1 MKLNIRGKLFA
12 VSLALIAVSILAG
25 ELTLRPAVEANLLDR
40 IRSDLFVRLGL
51 VEDAARAERDLDR
64 ARWDALADQLGPR
77 AHGRV
82 TFIDAG
88 GAVIGDSEV
97 SLAGLAQ
104 VENHRERPE
113 VAAALAGGAQSSTRY
128 SATIHQRLMYAA
140 IPMTLPDGTRGAA
153 RLAVPLDEVDAAIAR
168 LRHLLW
174 GSLAIAFLVAVV
186 LSSAAA
192 HMLSRAL
199 RLMTEAAR
207 RMAAGDLDVRMRPVG
222 TDEIAELGRALD
234 AMAGS
239 LTSTLTALRTE
250 RDLLGVILESMQEG
264 VLVLDQEGRML
275 LVNPALRATLALGAN
290 AEGRAALELIRNAD
304 LQSILE
310 RAQAGAG
317 PVTGEI
323 ETTGPKSRRLLV
335 HAASLPS
342 LNRKPQGLLA
352 VFVDVSEIRR
362 LETLRKDFVAN
373 VSHELRTPITAVR
386 SAVDTLRH
394 TLARDP
400 GASER
405 FVDIIDRNA
414 QRLGAL
420 VEDLLDLSRI
430 ESKEYRAEAT
440 PVSLRAVSEQV
451 LGLLRPRIEEKGIEI
466 ANDIPAE
473 LPPARADRKGL
484 EQVFTNLLDNAVKYC
499 GPGTRVRLR
508 AAYDDGALRVEV
520 ADSGPGIEP
529 RHLPRLFERFYRVDS
544 GRSRDMGGTGLGLS
558 IVKHLVEAMTGTI
571 GVDSTPGRGATFWF
585 TLPTA
590 DGGFGGDPAT
600 APDRLHPPAPSR
612 ESPR

>member
-12 VSLALIAVSILAG
+12 VSLGLIAVSDLAG
-25 ELTLRPAVEANLLDR
+25 ELYLRPAVEANLLDR
-40 IRSDLFVRLGL
+40 IRGDLYVRLAL
-51 VEDAARAERDLDR
+51 VELAARGQNDLQR
-64 ARWDALADQLGPR
+64 ARWDALADQLGPQ

-82 TFIDAG
+82 TFIDADG
-88 GAVIGDSEV
+88 TVIGDSEV
-97 SLAGLAQ
+97 PLAGLAQ
-104 VENHRERPE
+104 VENHRDRPE

-140 IPMTLPDGTRGAA
+140 VPLTLPSGARGAA
-153 RLAVPLDEVDAAIAR
+153 RLAVPLDQVDAALDH
-168 LRHLLW
+168 LRHILW
-174 GSLAIAFLVAVV
+174 ASLALALIVAVV

-192 HMLSRAL
+192 QMLSRAL

-207 RMAAGDLDVRMRPVG
+207 RMAAGDLDVRMRPAG
-222 TDEIAELGRALD
+222 TDEVAELGRALD

-239 LTSTLTALRTE
+239 LASTLSALRSE

-264 VLVLDQEGRML
+264 VLVLDEDSRML
-275 LVNPALRATLALGAN
+275 LVNPALRGTLALGAD

-310 RAQAGAG
+310 RAQGG
-317 PVTGEI
+317 QGSVTGEI
-323 ETTGPKSRRLLV
+323 ETTGPKPRRLLV
-335 HAASLPS
+335 HAAPLPS

-400 GASER
+400 TASER

-430 ESKEYRAEAT
+430 ESKEYRPEAA

-451 LGLLRPRIEEKGIEI
+451 LALLRPRVEEKTIDVV
-466 ANDIPAE
+466 NDIPAD
-473 LPPARADRKGL
+473 LPAARADRKGL
-484 EQVFTNLLDNAVKYC
+484 EQVFTNLLDNAIKYC
-499 GPGTRVRLR
+499 GPGARVRLR
-508 AAYDDGALRVEV
+508 ASHDDGTLRVEI

-558 IVKHLVEAMTGTI
+558 IVKHLVEAMTGAI

-585 TLPTA
+585 TLPAA
-590 DGGFGGDPAT
+590 DSAT
-600 APDRLHPPAPSR
+600 PPDRKDHQYHTVTR
-612 ESPR
+612 DRPR

>member
-12 VSLALIAVSILAG
+12 VSLALIAVSVLTG
-25 ELTLRPAVEANLLDR
+25 ELTLRPAVEANLLER
-40 IRSDLFVRLGL
+40 IRGDLYVRLAL
-51 VEDAARAERDLDR
+51 VEHATRGQRDLQR
-64 ARWDALADQLGPR
+64 ADWDALADQLGPQ

-82 TFIDAG
+82 TFIDAD

-97 SLAGLAQ
+97 SLAGLDH
-104 VENHRERPE
+104 VENHRDRPE

-140 IPMTLPDGTRGAA
+140 IPMTLPNGRRGAA
-153 RLAVPLDEVDAAIAR
+153 RLAVPLDEVDAAIAH

-174 GSLAIAFLVAVV
+174 GSMAVALLVAVI

-192 HMLSRAL
+192 QMLSRAL

-234 AMAGS
+234 AMAGG

-264 VLVLDQEGRML
+264 VLVLDGEGRML
-275 LVNPALRATLALGAN
+275 LVNPALRGTLSLGAN

-310 RAQAGAG
+310 RAQTGQG
-317 PVTGEI
+317 SVSGEI
-323 ETTGPKSRRLLV
+323 ETTGPKPRRLLV
-335 HAASLPS
+335 HATSLPS
-342 LNRKPQGLLA
+342 LNRKPQGILA

-362 LETLRKDFVAN
+362 LEMLRKDFVAN

-394 TLARDP
+394 TLAQDP
-400 GASER
+400 PASER

-430 ESKEYRAEAT
+430 ESKEYRPEAT

-451 LGLLRPRIEEKGIEI
+451 LALLRPRVEEKGIEI
-466 ANDIPAE
+466 ANDIPAD
-473 LPPARADRKGL
+473 LPSARADRKGL

-508 AAYDDGALRVEV
+508 AAHDDGTLRVEI

-571 GVDSTPGRGATFWF
+571 GVDSVPGRGATFWF
-585 TLPTA
+585 TLPAAGATSSRETP
-590 DGGFGGDPAT
+590 DGPDPFQHRAV
-600 APDRLHPPAPSR
+600 PR
-612 ESPR
+612 ESPH